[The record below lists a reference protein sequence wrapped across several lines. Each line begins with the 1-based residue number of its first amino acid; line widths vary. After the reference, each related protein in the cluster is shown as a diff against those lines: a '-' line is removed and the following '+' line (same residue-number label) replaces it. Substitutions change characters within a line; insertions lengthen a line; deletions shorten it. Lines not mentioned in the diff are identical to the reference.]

1 VDQGDKY
8 NGPISN
14 SNVGGRKNNNTV
26 NNYSGSGQGMKAIHY
41 VCEIL
46 YYLGNQATNSDL
58 AERLRKA
65 RERLAAKKEKERQ
78 QMEEEL
84 RRIQAELGED

>member
-1 VDQGDKY
+1 
-8 NGPISN
+8 
-14 SNVGGRKNNNTV
+14 
-26 NNYSGSGQGMKAIHY
+26 MKAIHY

-46 YYLGNQATNSDL
+46 YYLGNQTTDSDL

>member
-1 VDQGDKY
+1 
-8 NGPISN
+8 
-14 SNVGGRKNNNTV
+14 
-26 NNYSGSGQGMKAIHY
+26 MKVIHY

-46 YYLGNQATNSDL
+46 YYLGNEATNSDL

>member
-1 VDQGDKY
+1 
-8 NGPISN
+8 
-14 SNVGGRKNNNTV
+14 
-26 NNYSGSGQGMKAIHY
+26 MEAIHY

-46 YYLGNQATNSDL
+46 YYLGNQATDSDL
-58 AERLRKA
+58 AEQLRKA
-65 RERLAAKKEKERQ
+65 RERLAAKKEKEQRQ